1 VSERV
6 SYPIELNLAGSEVVV
21 IGGGPVAA
29 RKVEGLVRAGAKVRA
44 VSMGFVPELLQRTDI
59 HRQTEPY
66 TPQAIGSAKL
76 VFACT
81 DDRQTNAQIAAD
93 ARAAGCWCNV
103 ADDPEAGDFFVPAVL
118 RRGQFTVAVG
128 TGGAGPHLAASLR
141 DGLESQFGAE
151 FGILVEELQ
160 RARKI
165 VRDQIGDPEVRRRL
179 FATLCSP
186 ESVEVLRSA
195 GIPGWREWFEKLT
208 CQIVRSA

>member
-6 SYPIELNLAGSEVVV
+6 SYPIELNLADREVVV

-29 RKVEGLVRAGAKVRA
+29 RKIEGLVQAGARVRA
-44 VSMGFVPELLQRTDI
+44 VSPSFVPELLQRTDI
-59 HRQTEPY
+59 HRQTDSY
-66 TPQAIGSAKL
+66 TLRAIGSAKL

-81 DDRQTNAQIAAD
+81 DDRDTNARIAAD
-93 ARAAGCWCNV
+93 AQAAGCWCNV

-128 TGGAGPHLAASLR
+128 TGGAGPKLASLLR
-141 DGLESQFGAE
+141 DRLESQFGPE

-160 RARKI
+160 RARRI
-165 VRDQIGDPEVRRRL
+165 ARDQIGDPQVRRRL
-179 FATLCSP
+179 FATLCSQ

-195 GIPGWREWFEKLT
+195 GVPGWREWFEKQT
-208 CQIVRSA
+208 CQIAR